1 MFEGRVQVSL
11 TDDRIRINR
20 PSQLDST
27 PSTKEQSNHPNVGK
41 YKYEKQIIDV
51 WFDILKNHVLYF

>member
-20 PSQLDST
+20 PSQPDPT
-27 PSTKEQSNHPNVGK
+27 PTTKDQVTHKLVAKDQSMHEPVGLP
-41 YKYEKQIIDV
+41 V
-51 WFDILKNHVLYF
+51 T